1 MKPVK
6 LEILTEAKGDGFSKT
21 ESDMQK
27 LQTTIEVQRQYIA
40 NLRADLAQLK
50 ADFSKSQ
57 EPAALKALNVDIVAL
72 EGELKDAEFALNI
85 LDKTMQDNQGSSK
98 TLRTQI
104 MNLKND
110 MANMTEGTEEYAQA
124 MVKLGQLQDQYGDIS
139 QQGRV
144 LADDERNIRATADA
158 IAGLSGA
165 MSAGVGVASL
175 FGMEQE
181 KLAEIQARLQ
191 AVMAITIG
199 LQQVAQTLNKDSYFS
214 IIVLTKVKKG
224 WAAAQ
229 AFLNTQLG
237 LGVVASRAL
246 MASGIGL
253 LIGGIG
259 LLVTAYQKWK
269 SNQDD
274 INKMRTEGIKSA
286 QEEISQAKALESVLK
301 NSNNTYAQRKAALDK
316 LKEIMPGYN
325 ASLSTEGRLIMDN
338 TGALKNY
345 VEQLKNAALAKSA
358 MERVVKAENAYT
370 DWTNELPKEAQA
382 ALINADM
389 GGESWNKHQDP
400 VQAAMLKKLQRDRA
414 KLEGEIN
421 KWQGELERYTAASI
435 ELTNKPAKTGG
446 KNSATSSSSV
456 PDNNLAMQRFEAL
469 KKIKEMEIAMMAE
482 GEEKRKAQA
491 ELEYQN
497 KLTEIAREKAER
509 EKHVKELAKAKVP
522 ISQAELTAISTQ
534 SQEQTL
540 LAKKQYEHEVA
551 KIERE
556 TAENTKA
563 IENELRLNFETR
575 LNQQLADIDAYYN
588 DLVKK
593 AGANAALI
601 AQIENARY
609 LAKNNAKDGFALQQ
623 LDFEEQMALKRAEI
637 VKKNFKLQSDAEEKL
652 LKLQVEGAKK
662 RFQKLQNMQANGND
676 VANDIKAVEVE
687 IDGLNKKLNEM
698 PAKKMQELADYAQ
711 TAFAGIGEFA
721 SNIDQDLGNLMGIA
735 GDAVSGVAGIA
746 SGDPKAMLEGAMK
759 LLNVAGKI
767 IKADKEANEE
777 IRKYNLSLAQQAIDY
792 SLAVIRAIKDVK
804 SGTDSLFSSNTDNTL
819 SQGMKSYDEAMKKQ
833 TELMN
838 QLGDATVKTG
848 VKKKKFLGITY
859 GHKDVFDSL
868 LKQYPELINRDGEL
882 NKELAE
888 SIIKSGNLNEQTK
901 ALLENIISAGS
912 AADEAMNAVNS
923 ELQNLVGSIGSELKK
938 VLDDAF
944 ASGTDSGIEMA
955 NKIAE
960 RLKNISSDKLYN
972 SIFGSLY
979 ADLEKRMKDSYG
991 SNGDQNITDD
1001 IDWFMK
1007 NYPQL
1012 VDKYNA
1018 GLSELQKRIK
1028 EAYGIDPF
1036 ATENGRTAVQ
1046 KGIAQ
1051 ASQDSIDE
1059 VNGRLTSIS
1068 GSTLSISENTSKIV
1082 DLVFAIFAPLNR
1094 IADNTDRLEEIEK
1107 TGRKTAETLEKME
1120 RDGINIKR

>member
-1 MKPVK
+1 
-6 LEILTEAKGDGFSKT
+6 
-21 ESDMQK
+21 
-27 LQTTIEVQRQYIA
+27 
-40 NLRADLAQLK
+40 
-50 ADFSKSQ
+50 
-57 EPAALKALNVDIVAL
+57 
-72 EGELKDAEFALNI
+72 
-85 LDKTMQDNQGSSK
+85 
-98 TLRTQI
+98 
-104 MNLKND
+104 
-110 MANMTEGTEEYAQA
+110 
-124 MVKLGQLQDQYGDIS
+124 
-139 QQGRV
+139 
-144 LADDERNIRATADA
+144 
-158 IAGLSGA
+158 
-165 MSAGVGVASL
+165 
-175 FGMEQE
+175 
-181 KLAEIQARLQ
+181 
-191 AVMAITIG
+191 
-199 LQQVAQTLNKDSYFS
+199 
-214 IIVLTKVKKG
+214 
-224 WAAAQ
+224 
-229 AFLNTQLG
+229 
-237 LGVVASRAL
+237 
-246 MASGIGL
+246 
-253 LIGGIG
+253 
-259 LLVTAYQKWK
+259 
-269 SNQDD
+269 
-274 INKMRTEGIKSA
+274 
-286 QEEISQAKALESVLK
+286 
-301 NSNNTYAQRKAALDK
+301 
-316 LKEIMPGYN
+316 
-325 ASLSTEGRLIMDN
+325 
-338 TGALKNY
+338 
-345 VEQLKNAALAKSA
+345 
-358 MERVVKAENAYT
+358 
-370 DWTNELPKEAQA
+370 
-382 ALINADM
+382 
-389 GGESWNKHQDP
+389 
-400 VQAAMLKKLQRDRA
+400 
-414 KLEGEIN
+414 
-421 KWQGELERYTAASI
+421 
-435 ELTNKPAKTGG
+435 
-446 KNSATSSSSV
+446 
-456 PDNNLAMQRFEAL
+456 MQRLEAL

-491 ELEYQN
+491 ELEYKN
-497 KLTEIAREKAER
+497 KLDEIAKEKETR

-522 ISQAELTAISTQ
+522 ISKEEVAAIGTQAQNEA
-534 SQEQTL
+534 L
-540 LAKKQYEHEVA
+540 LAKQKYEQDVQ
-551 KIERE
+551 KIELE

-601 AQIENARY
+601 VQIENAREQ
-609 LAKNNAKDGFALQQ
+609 AKTNARDGFALQQ
-623 LDFEEQMALKRAEI
+623 MEAEQQIAMRRAELMRNNLEMQT
-637 VKKNFKLQSDAEEKL
+637 VTKEKL
-652 LKLQVEGAKK
+652 LKLQVDGAKK
-662 RFQKLQNMQANGND
+662 RLAALKAMQNPDA
-676 VANDIKAVEVE
+676 ANDIKALEVE
-687 IDGLNKKLNEM
+687 IDGLNKKLKEM
-698 PAKKMQELADYAQ
+698 PTKKMQELADYAQ
-711 TAFAGIGEFA
+711 TAFAGIGNFA
-721 SNIDQDLGNLMGIA
+721 SNFDQDLGNLMGMA
-735 GDAVSGVAGIA
+735 GDAVGGVAGIA

-991 SNGDQNITDD
+991 ANGDQNITDD